1 MKLIPI
7 ILISM
12 LLAGCTVPVNF
23 YLRNTATKVVE
34 IRARYIGKK
43 DQDIALKYKES
54 LLDINY
60 DLFKTFDK
68 DLLPKESKN
77 SYLTFALPPHATFF
91 IGRGLNFDNFV
102 FDKIIIVQGGIS
114 IDSLTWEDED
124 KAKFKTGAN
133 FPNRHYAWYDIE
145 QLR

>member
-102 FDKIIIVQGGIS
+102 FDDLADRLFVRIVFD
-114 IDSLTWEDED
+114 IDYDRFDDGMLIFVFFQIFDLVQQ
-124 KAKFKTGAN
+124 FVF
-133 FPNRHYAWYDIE
+133 FPA
-145 QLR
+145 